1 LAVVPGTLDAFKGTS
16 TLKSREMLNF
26 SIIFIEKKALI
37 IFEKIAI
44 SGCF

>member
-1 LAVVPGTLDAFKGTS
+1 LAVVPGTLAAFKGIS
-16 TLKSREMLNF
+16 TLKSREMLYF

-44 SGCF
+44 SDCF